1 MSDHTELVK
10 RLRSIRWTGMV
21 EAADAIEEQAATIAR
36 LQSEIGNYELAN
48 EGQFHDIA
56 RLSAELQLATE
67 AFRDRIR
74 DVRSEIVRL
83 QDELLQSTEAT
94 RYVAIQRDGLSAR
107 LEAEVQARHEFM
119 GWQQGWC
126 PTSIGAACA
135 CEWTGRV
142 PVGARSETEAE
153 AEHAAHVAEAVA
165 EALGGQP

>member
-21 EAADAIEEQAATIAR
+21 EAADAIEELR
-36 LQSEIGNYELAN
+36 
-48 EGQFHDIA
+48 
-56 RLSAELQLATE
+56 
-67 AFRDRIR
+67 
-74 DVRSEIVRL
+74 
-83 QDELLQSTEAT
+83 DELLQSTEAT
-94 RYVAIQRDGLSAR
+94 RYVAIQRDGLSTR
-107 LEAEVQARHEFM
+107 LEAEVRARHVFM

-153 AEHAAHVAEAVA
+153 AEYAAHVAEAVA